1 LDRSGNQVTTY
12 FLVLLCISDPVR
24 GPVC

>member
-12 FLVLLCISDPVR
+12 FLVLLCIIDPVR